1 MKKSYTIFD
10 IANRTAKHL
19 LELDAVGR
27 VQQARHF
34 RGLFHS

>member
-1 MKKSYTIFD
+1 VVTMKKSYTIFD

-27 VQQARHF
+27 VQ
-34 RGLFHS
+34 